1 MRSVGRE
8 ICPALLQFSKL
19 KTRLFCGTG
28 MQSETTTMLTKTL
41 PLLHEI
47 LRRNVVE
54 SQDCILQRSRT
65 MEQFP
70 GAAPLQDAACQS
82 LLSSRT
88 NNMWVEIAQ
97 ATFTMAIRTR

>member
-70 GAAPLQDAACQS
+70 GAAPLQDATCQS

-88 NNMWVEIAQ
+88 QQTSVEIAEV
-97 ATFTMAIRTR
+97 TFSVIIGAR